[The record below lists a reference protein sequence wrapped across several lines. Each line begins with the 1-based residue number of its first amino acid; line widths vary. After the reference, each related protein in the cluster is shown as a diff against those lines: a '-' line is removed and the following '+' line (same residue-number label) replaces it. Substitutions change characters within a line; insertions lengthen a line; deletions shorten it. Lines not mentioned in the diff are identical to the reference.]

1 MKFKFNTQ
9 LLLYSNIIRVIIST
23 NKKTSFKGKIVSKK
37 LILLIGAPGSGK
49 TTDGKAIAKNHPD
62 ITSYSLGELLKEEI
76 AKGTTTGKI
85 TNDFISKGDLV
96 PTAITIDTLCSAIQK
111 APTDVV
117 LVDGFP
123 RKEKQM
129 IIFGDIVNDVNRAD
143 LISVIEVRVSESVA
157 RERVLGQGTTKE
169 REEIF
174 NHQMKIYK
182 ETIEHIE
189 EFYNQDNLLKVIDGE
204 EDVDTV
210 VAEIDA
216 FLQEKIGLAPA

>member
-1 MKFKFNTQ
+1 M
-9 LLLYSNIIRVIIST
+9 
-23 NKKTSFKGKIVSKK
+23 SKK

-49 TTDGKAIAKNHPD
+49 TTDGQSIAKKHSD
-62 ITSYSLGELLKEEI
+62 ITSYSLGELLKDEI

-85 TNDFISKGDLV
+85 NNDYISKGDLV

-111 APTDVV
+111 APTDIV

-129 IIFGDIVNDVNRAD
+129 TILGDIVNDVNRVD
-143 LISVIEVRVSESVA
+143 LISVIEVRVSEAVA
-157 RERVLGQGTTKE
+157 RERVLGKDTSKE
-169 REEIF
+169 SEEIF
-174 NHQMKIYK
+174 NHQMAIYK

-189 EFYNQDNLLKVIDGE
+189 KFYQHEYLLKVIDGE
-204 EDVDTV
+204 QDVAVV

-216 FLQEKIGLAPA
+216 FLQKKVALEPA